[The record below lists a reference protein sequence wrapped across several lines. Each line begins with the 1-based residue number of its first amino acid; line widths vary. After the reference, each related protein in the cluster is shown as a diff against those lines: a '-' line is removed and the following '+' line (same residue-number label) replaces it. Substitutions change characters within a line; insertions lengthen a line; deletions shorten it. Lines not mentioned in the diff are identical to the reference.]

1 MKTRLLL
8 KLHQISKEHCFRIGG
23 KWYNLGM
30 TKVTMG
36 LAFAVVLLA
45 LLLLLLLGYIS
56 FVPVLNTVRTDATRQ
71 PLVSPGVN
79 ETNNTVS
86 PTASGAVDSLSV
98 NEYGQVIVP
107 DNMNKCE
114 VDDDCVWEYGD
125 CGDCKV
131 AAINKQHKVSYEQQ
145 KIDACQ
151 SYYETTEKPQVQ
163 CDMVFY
169 GDVRCLGGRCAAVAP
184 Q

>member
-1 MKTRLLL
+1 M
-8 KLHQISKEHCFRIGG
+8 E
-23 KWYNLGM
+23 YNLGM
-30 TKVTMG
+30 AKVIIG
-36 LAFAVVLLA
+36 LVFGVA
-45 LLLLLLLGYIS
+45 LLTLLLLGYFAFIN
-56 FVPVLNTVRTDATRQ
+56 VVRIDSTRQ
-71 PLVSPGVN
+71 PLASPGVN
-79 ETNNTVS
+79 EVSNTAV
-86 PTASGAVDSLSV
+86 PIASGAVGSLSV
-98 NEYGQVIVP
+98 NEYGQVVIP
-107 DNMNKCE
+107 DSMKKCE
-114 VDDDCVWEYGD
+114 VDNDCVWEYGD

-151 SYYETTEKPQVQ
+151 SYYEATEEPQAQ